1 MLIKF
6 KRNSFFTDSKRID
19 PTPQQL
25 HIQLMSDQNVQQ
37 IPSNFNKWY
46 KLSPLKN
53 DFLKD

>member
-37 IPSNFNKWY
+37 IPSKFNKWY

-53 DFLKD
+53 NFLKD